1 MEVRVLYTM
10 EMYIEGKD
18 LNECR
23 EKWEQSNLAD
33 GEFVE
38 LNAVEDADTYNE
50 ISVWDFEHSKPSPY
64 DFIKEGAK
72 VYWNDPAINDYPQE
86 EREDALKRVWVVDEI
101 NFSDELDPIEQL
113 CGHIVEDTIISIS
126 TDGSTAEVYARE
138 LLPAKN

>member
-1 MEVRVLYTM
+1 
-10 EMYIEGKD
+10 MYIEGKD

-50 ISVWDFEHSKPSPY
+50 ISVWDFEHSKPNPY

-86 EREDALKRVWVVDEI
+86 EREDALKRVWVVEDVPPYI
-101 NFSDELDPIEQL
+101 DS
-113 CGHIVEDTIISIS
+113 DTIISIH
-126 TDGSTAEVYARE
+126 TKGSTAEVYASE
-138 LLPAKN
+138 LLPAKY

>member
-10 EMYIEGKD
+10 EMYVEGKD

-50 ISVWDFEHSKPSPY
+50 ISVWDFEHSKPNPY
-64 DFIKEGAK
+64 I
-72 VYWNDPAINDYPQE
+72 
-86 EREDALKRVWVVDEI
+86 
-101 NFSDELDPIEQL
+101 
-113 CGHIVEDTIISIS
+113 TSIS